1 MTPKNDDNDVSGGTA
16 IAYAA
21 TERHVFLDYLR
32 VAACFMVILVHCCEP
47 YYIGTDGRCQIAS
60 ASDAAWVSAVE
71 ALCRACVPL
80 FVMTSSFLLFP
91 LRRATGDFLRG
102 RLLRVAIPFATWCVV
117 YAMCNGDPLAR
128 LLYNFPDSA
137 GHLWFVPMLFGL
149 YLLMPLLSPWAEKVT
164 KRELRGWIG
173 LWLFTTI
180 MPFMRKM
187 FLVQCGEPSF
197 GSVPYLWGEVPWNR
211 FGLFH
216 YVSGFAGYMLLGL
229 YFRKFG
235 KALSWRDTLLRAAPP
250 WLLGTLGM
258 AFGFYLRFG
267 GKFPYDMPYSR
278 TVDVELAIEFCSP
291 FVALSTIALFMV
303 FRKFDFAGRFHAR
316 IVRPLSEAS
325 YGTYLVHILILTWL
339 LPHFKDHLPTPA
351 AMLGLGVATF
361 ALSSAASAVGRRIPV
376 VGKRIFG

>member
-1 MTPKNDDNDVSGGTA
+1 MTRKNNEPAVPRESAPASD
-16 IAYAA
+16 AA
-21 TERHVFLDYLR
+21 TRHVFLDYLR
-32 VAACFMVILVHCCEP
+32 VAACFMVVLVHCCEP
-47 YYIGTDGRCQIAS
+47 YYIGDAGRCQVAS
-60 ASDAAWVSAVE
+60 ASDAAWVSVVE

-80 FVMTSSFLLFP
+80 FVITSSFLLFP

-102 RLLRVAIPFATWCVV
+102 RLLRVGIPFAIWCVV
-117 YAMCNGDPLAR
+117 YAAVNGDSPAR

-149 YLLMPLLSPWAEKVT
+149 YLLMPLLSPWAEKVSE
-164 KRELRGWIG
+164 RELRGWIG
-173 LWLFTTI
+173 LWLFTTL
-180 MPFMRKM
+180 MPFARKA
-187 FLVQCGEPSF
+187 FLIQCGEPSF
-197 GSVPYLWGEVPWNR
+197 GAVPYLWGEVPWNR

-235 KALSWRDTLLRAAPP
+235 KRLSWRKTLLRAAPL
-250 WLLGTLGM
+250 WLAGALGM

-303 FRKFDFAGRFHAR
+303 FRKFDFAGRFHER

-325 YGTYLVHILILTWL
+325 YGTYLVHILVLTWL
-339 LPHFKDHLPTPA
+339 LPHFKGRLPTPV
-351 AMLGLGVATF
+351 AMLALAAATF
-361 ALSSAASAVGRRIPV
+361 ALASAVSFVGRRIPV
-376 VGKRIFG
+376 VGRRIFG